1 MHPLPHGSESRIVPM
16 TARTVTVDDIASLK
30 SYSRCVDMSSV
41 FGGGLYSYSASYSAS
56 DNYRKTRVMGY
67 IPPLTNR
74 WALVSGEPEKSCY
87 LLFYNLSPNLP
98 VNLNVAGVIGLTEA
112 YLKFKKRLFWKGDV
126 VALKL
131 RPEGKNVT
139 FRVESL
145 DADICEV
152 GLLEDF
158 LRKQYQDGPLERVL
172 GNDEL
177 QCERESGFLDRGGS
191 FLMQS
196 IPISPVS
203 VGLLRYCLARRDYI
217 GVQTLQRRK
226 VNGVRNSPLL
236 RTWTYIFRRTFST
249 RPQRATMCY
258 RVTLRIAIQLTRKST
273 F

>member
-1 MHPLPHGSESRIVPM
+1 MHIKPFFRTDTLETRVRQCILFPADGSESQIVPM

-41 FGGGLYSYSASYSAS
+41 FGGGLYSYSTSYSAS

-67 IPPLTNR
+67 IPPHTNR

-112 YLKFKKRLFWKGDV
+112 YLKFKKRLFWRGDV
-126 VALKL
+126 VALKV
-131 RPEGKNVT
+131 RPEGKNVA

-158 LRKQYQDGPLERVL
+158 LRKQYHEGALERIL

-177 QCERESGFLDRGGS
+177 QCERESGFLGRGGS
-191 FLMQS
+191 FLM
-196 IPISPVS
+196 
-203 VGLLRYCLARRDYI
+203 
-217 GVQTLQRRK
+217 
-226 VNGVRNSPLL
+226 
-236 RTWTYIFRRTFST
+236 
-249 RPQRATMCY
+249 
-258 RVTLRIAIQLTRKST
+258 
-273 F
+273 